1 MERGRARNSLRD
13 GGRDPP
19 LDLELEDCALRLDAE
34 AKRTALTD
42 HVADQDPEQGADEDA
57 EDAAAD
63 RASDADVVGPAQQL
77 VGEALDDLWVVFGR
91 SRHCLLIGRT
101 APELEKERA

>member
-1 MERGRARNSLRD
+1 VERGRARNSLRD

-42 HVADQDPEQGADEDA
+42 HVADQDPEQGADDDRREPEPWRDTPDGLERRQRDGADEDA

-63 RASDADVVGPAQQL
+63 RASDA
-77 VGEALDDLWVVFGR
+77 
-91 SRHCLLIGRT
+91 